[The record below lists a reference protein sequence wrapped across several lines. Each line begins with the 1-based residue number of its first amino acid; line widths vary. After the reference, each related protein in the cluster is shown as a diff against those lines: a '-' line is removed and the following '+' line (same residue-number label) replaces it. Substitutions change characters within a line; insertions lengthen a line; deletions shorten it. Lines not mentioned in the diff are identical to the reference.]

1 MPALDDNR
9 NPQLAGRE
17 RCPRRRKEALGM
29 LVRLDPRTNELGG
42 RVACGVGRVVARQRT
57 TTVSSIHG
65 WIAQMN
71 RCVPGVSVLGP
82 IVIWPPAGMKLVG

>member
-9 NPQLAGRE
+9 NPQLAGRGRAPDDE
-17 RCPRRRKEALGM
+17 KKPSACWCGLTLG
-29 LVRLDPRTNELGG
+29 RTSWEGELP
-42 RVACGVGRVVARQRT
+42 VESGVSSPRQRT

-71 RCVPGVSVLGP
+71 RCVPGVRVLGS